1 MITVEIDDSALQ
13 QLQQRLT
20 ELPPRLV
27 ADVYKALTPLIYQSL
42 QSAIPKYFSG
52 SANKSSAGKG
62 LSSSVLTS
70 RSGNLMN
77 SVLQSIQASTDGGT
91 LNVSIGSDL
100 PYAAIHEYG
109 GYAGRRAPFKKKNGR
124 RPYLPARPYLNPA
137 INDLQQA
144 LPDLLEQAIQQVQV
158 SS

>member
-1 MITVEIDDSALQ
+1 MISVQIDDSALQ
-13 QLQQRLT
+13 QLQQRLSD
-20 ELPPRLV
+20 LPPRLI
-27 ADVYKALTPLIYQSL
+27 ADVYKALQPLIYQSL

-52 SANKSSAGKG
+52 SGGDKNST
-62 LSSSVLTS
+62 SSVLAS

-77 SVLQSIQASTDGGT
+77 SVLQSIQATTDGET
-91 LNVSIGSDL
+91 LTVSIGSDL

-109 GYAGRRAPFKKKNGR
+109 GYAGRRPPFKKKDGQ
-124 RPYLPARPYLNPA
+124 RPYLRPRPYLQPA

-158 SS
+158 SQ

>member
-1 MITVEIDDSALQ
+1 VIKVEIDDSALQ

-20 ELPPRLV
+20 ELPPRLI

-52 SANKSSAGKG
+52 SGTKGSPSST
-62 LSSSVLTS
+62 LTS

-77 SVLQSIQASTDGGT
+77 SVLQSIQASTDGET

-109 GYAGRRAPFKKKNGR
+109 GFAGRRAPFKKKNGQR
-124 RPYLPARPYLNPA
+124 PYIRPRPYLQPS

-158 SS
+158 QP